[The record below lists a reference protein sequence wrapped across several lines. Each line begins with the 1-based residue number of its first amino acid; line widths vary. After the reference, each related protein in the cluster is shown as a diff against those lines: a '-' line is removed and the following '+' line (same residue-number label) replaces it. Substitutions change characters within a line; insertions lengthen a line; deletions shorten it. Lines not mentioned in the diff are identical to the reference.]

1 VTCWNS
7 IVEVDFSNP
16 LKGVTPPMKKD
27 TVVEFRKPAKEQDL
41 LSAMLRDGAQRLVA
55 QAVQAEFEEFL
66 GRFSGEGPD
75 DGRAAVVRN
84 GFQPEREVLTGL
96 GPVAVRIPKA
106 RSRTEE
112 PAVFHSR
119 LVPPYVRRAKS
130 VDAVLPWLYLHGIST
145 GDMREALAALVGP
158 EAGGLSASVV
168 ARLKSRWMEEYRT
181 WRSSKLGRDRWVYL
195 WVDGIYSGLRAEDER
210 LCALVVIGVNE
221 RGQKKFLAIEDGVR
235 ESKQSWREVLL
246 QLKGRGVTIPP
257 RLAVGDGAL
266 GFWAAL
272 REIYPETRQQR
283 CWVHKSANVLNY
295 LPKALQPKAKA
306 ALHEIWMAETRQDA
320 LVAFKR
326 FADTFGAKYPKAVE
340 CLTKDRE
347 SLLAFYDFPAEHW
360 IHIRT
365 SNAIESTFA
374 TVRHRT
380 ERTKGCLTRDGML
393 AMIFKLGMSAQKN
406 WRRLRGF
413 EWLAKVIGGTKFKD
427 GIEVQQRVRK
437 PGNQAP
443 RRIAA

>member
-1 VTCWNS
+1 
-7 IVEVDFSNP
+7 
-16 LKGVTPPMKKD
+16 MKKD
-27 TVVEFRKPAKEQDL
+27 TVVELRRPAQAEDL
-41 LSAMLRDGAQRLVA
+41 LSTMLRDGAQRLVA
-55 QAVQAEFEEFL
+55 QAVQAEFEDFL
-66 GRFSGEGPD
+66 GRFSGERFE

-96 GPVAVRIPKA
+96 GPVSVRIPKA
-106 RSRTEE
+106 RSRAEA

-130 VDAVLPWLYLHGIST
+130 VDAVLPWLYLHGVST
-145 GDMREALAALVGP
+145 GNMQAALAALLGP
-158 EAGGLSASVV
+158 EAAGLSASVV
-168 ARLKSRWMEEYRT
+168 ARLKNGWMEEYRL
-181 WRSSKLGRDRWVYL
+181 WRRAKLGKDRWVYL
-195 WVDGIYSGLRAEDER
+195 WVDGVYSGLRAEDER

-221 RGQKKFLAIEDGVR
+221 RGQKKLLAIEDGVR

-246 QLKGRGVTIPP
+246 EMKRRGLAIPP

-272 REIYPETRQQR
+272 GEIYPETRTQR
-283 CWVHKSANVLNY
+283 CWVHKTANVLNY
-295 LPKALQPKAKA
+295 LPKSLQPKAKA
-306 ALHEIWMAETRQDA
+306 ALHEIWMAETKAQAR
-320 LVAFKR
+320 VAFEQ
-326 FADTFGAKYPKAVE
+326 FVAAFEPKYPKAVE
-340 CLTKDRE
+340 CLVKDRE
-347 SLLAFYDFPAEHW
+347 ALLAFYEFPAEHW

-365 SNAIESTFA
+365 SNPIESTFA
-374 TVRHRT
+374 TIRHRT

-393 AMIFKLGMSAQKN
+393 SMIFKLGMSAEKN

-413 EWLAKVIGGTKFKD
+413 QWLAKVVDGVKFRD

-437 PGNQAP
+437 AGNQAP

>member
-1 VTCWNS
+1 
-7 IVEVDFSNP
+7 
-16 LKGVTPPMKKD
+16 MKKD
-27 TVVEFRKPAKEQDL
+27 TVVELRRPAQGQDL
-41 LSAMLRDGAQRLVA
+41 WSTMLREGAQRLVA
-55 QAVQAEFEEFL
+55 QAVQAEFDDFL
-66 GRFSGEGPD
+66 AGVSGARLQ

-96 GPVAVRIPKA
+96 GPVSVRIPKA
-106 RSRTEE
+106 RSRAES

-130 VDAVLPWLYLHGIST
+130 VDAVLPWLYLHGVST
-145 GDMREALAALVGP
+145 GNMQEALAALLGS
-158 EAGGLSASVV
+158 AAAGLSASVV
-168 ARLKSRWMEEYRT
+168 ARLKGVWMEEYRL
-181 WRSSKLGRDRWVYL
+181 WRRAKLGQDRWVYL

-210 LCALVVIGVNE
+210 LCALAVIGVNE
-221 RGQKKFLAIEDGVR
+221 RGQKKLLALEDGVR

-246 QLKGRGVTIPP
+246 ALQGRGLTIPP

-283 CWVHKSANVLNY
+283 CWVHKTANVLNY
-295 LPKALQPKAKA
+295 LPKSLQPKAKA
-306 ALHEIWMAETRQDA
+306 ALHEIWMAETKADA
-320 LVAFKR
+320 TTAFNQFVVA
-326 FADTFGAKYPKAVE
+326 FGAKYPKAVE
-340 CLTKDRE
+340 CLAKDRE
-347 SLLAFYDFPAEHW
+347 TLLAFYDFPAEHW

-374 TVRHRT
+374 TIRHRT

-393 AMIFKLGMSAQKN
+393 SMIFKLGMSAEKN

-413 EWLAKVIGGTKFKD
+413 EWLAKVISGVTFRD

-437 PGNQAP
+437 ADNQTQ
-443 RRIAA
+443 RRTAA

>member
-1 VTCWNS
+1 
-7 IVEVDFSNP
+7 
-16 LKGVTPPMKKD
+16 MKKD
-27 TVVEFRKPAKEQDL
+27 TVVELRRPAQGQDL
-41 LSAMLRDGAQRLVA
+41 LSTMLRDGAQRLVA
-55 QAVQAEFEEFL
+55 QAVQVEFEEFL
-66 GRFSGEGPD
+66 ARFSGERLE

-84 GFQPEREVLTGL
+84 GFQPAREVLTGL
-96 GPVAVRIPKA
+96 GSVNVRIPKA
-106 RSRTEE
+106 RSRAEAA
-112 PAVFHSR
+112 AVFHSR

-130 VDAVLPWLYLHGIST
+130 VDAALPWLYLHGVST

-158 EAGGLSASVV
+158 GAAGLSASVV
-168 ARLKSRWMEEYRT
+168 ARLKGRWMEEYRL
-181 WRSSKLGRDRWVYL
+181 WRRAKLGKERWVYV
-195 WVDGIYSGLRAEDER
+195 WVDGIYSGLRTEDER

-235 ESKQSWREVLL
+235 ESKQSWRELL
-246 QLKGRGVTIPP
+246 LALKGRGLGIPP

-272 REIYPETRQQR
+272 REIYPQTRQQR
-283 CWVHKSANVLNY
+283 CWVHKTANVLNY
-295 LPKALQPKAKA
+295 LPKSLQPKAKA
-306 ALHEIWMAETRQDA
+306 ALHEIWMAETKAQA
-320 LVAFKR
+320 LVAFEQ
-326 FADTFGAKYPKAVE
+326 FVAAFGAKYPKAVE
-340 CLTKDRE
+340 CLVKDRE
-347 SLLAFYDFPAEHW
+347 TLLAFYDFPAEHW

-380 ERTKGCLTRDGML
+380 DRTKGCLTRDGML
-393 AMIFKLGMSAQKN
+393 AMIFKLGMSAEKN

-413 EWLAKVIGGTKFKD
+413 EWLAKVIDGVTFRD

-437 PGNQAP
+437 AGNQLT

>member
-1 VTCWNS
+1 
-7 IVEVDFSNP
+7 
-16 LKGVTPPMKKD
+16 MKKD
-27 TVVEFRKPAKEQDL
+27 TVVELRRPAQGQDL
-41 LSAMLRDGAQRLVA
+41 LSTMLRDGAQQLVA

-66 GRFSGEGPD
+66 ARFAGDRAE

-84 GFQPEREVLTGL
+84 GFQPEREILTGL
-96 GPVAVRIPKA
+96 GPVGVRIPKA
-106 RSRTEE
+106 RSRAEA

-130 VDAVLPWLYLHGIST
+130 VDAVLPWLYLHGVST
-145 GDMREALAALVGP
+145 GNMQEALAALLGS
-158 EAGGLSASVV
+158 AAAGLSASVV
-168 ARLKSRWMEEYRT
+168 ARLKGVWMDEYRR
-181 WRSSKLGRDRWVYL
+181 WRRAKLGQDRWVYL
-195 WVDGIYSGLRAEDER
+195 WVDGIYSGLRAEDAR

-221 RGQKKFLAIEDGVR
+221 RGEKKLLALEDGVR

-246 QLKGRGVTIPP
+246 ALKGRGLTIPP

-283 CWVHKSANVLNY
+283 CWVHKTANVLNY
-295 LPKALQPKAKA
+295 LPKSLQPKAKA
-306 ALHEIWMAETRQDA
+306 ALHEIWMAATKAQA
-320 LVAFKR
+320 LVAFEQ
-326 FADTFGAKYPKAVE
+326 FVAAFGAKYPKAVE
-340 CLTKDRE
+340 CLVKDRE
-347 SLLAFYDFPAEHW
+347 TLLAFYDFPAEHW

-380 ERTKGCLTRDGML
+380 ERSKGCLTRDGML
-393 AMIFKLGMSAQKN
+393 SMIFKLGMSAEKN

-413 EWLAKVIGGTKFKD
+413 RWLAKVIDGVKFRD
-427 GIEVQQRVRK
+427 GIEMQQRVRK
-437 PGNQAP
+437 VGNQAP